1 MRWAAVVLLLFLLF
15 YVSALS
21 QENISDLQAE
31 LKKIK
36 EEISRL
42 ESQLQTVDNKLKSE
56 TNSLN
61 NIDRQISLVSR
72 KISLYRSEIEL
83 KNKDISKLQI
93 KIDSLQKKIS
103 LIQEIYKDQ
112 ALFAYKYQR
121 GKHLD
126 WLLGASTFH
135 QALVR
140 YQYFR
145 KAASAE
151 RISYE
156 KLKELQD
163 KLKQATAQMN
173 ERVKSVQSLVEL
185 AVKEERNL
193 KDKREIKAR
202 LISQI
207 LNNQRQ
213 LADILRVKKER
224 YRKLSRLIA
233 SLEKKRSVRK
243 LETKTQIQWE
253 ELSGSFARNKG
264 KLNWPVRG
272 SVLHKF
278 GKFKN
283 PKLKTVLN
291 NTGID
296 IKAPRGSEIRCVF
309 SGVVSLITYIS
320 GFGNTVIVDH
330 NDGYYTVY
338 AHMDQVLV
346 QPDEFVKDGHV
357 IGTVGETGS
366 LEGPKLHF
374 EIYGNNQPL
383 NPLKWL
389 SKK

>member
-1 MRWAAVVLLLFLLF
+1 MKWGVAVQVFLLMF
-15 YVSALS
+15 WAFAFS
-21 QENISDLQAE
+21 QENLSDLQAE
-31 LKKIK
+31 LNKIK
-36 EEISRL
+36 KEISRL
-42 ESQLQTVDNKLKSE
+42 ENQLKTVDNKLKSE
-56 TNSLN
+56 TSSLN
-61 NIDRQISLVSR
+61 NIDRQISLVGR
-72 KISLYRSEIEL
+72 KIAIYRSEIEA
-83 KNKDISKLQI
+83 KNKNISRLQT

-103 LIQEIYKDQ
+103 LIRNIYKEQ
-112 ALFAYKYQR
+112 AIFAYKYQR
-121 GKHLD
+121 EKYLD
-126 WLLGASTFH
+126 WLLGSATFH

-140 YQYFR
+140 YKYFR

-151 RISYE
+151 RMSYK
-156 KLKELQD
+156 KLKDLQD
-163 KLKQATAQMN
+163 KLVQATSQLN
-173 ERVKSVQSLVEL
+173 EQVRSVQSLVEL

-193 KDKREIKAR
+193 KEKRKIKSR
-202 LISQI
+202 LIARI
-207 LNNQRQ
+207 LNDQRQ
-213 LADILRVKKER
+213 LAEILRVKRER
-224 YRKLSRLIA
+224 YKKLSRLIA

-253 ELSGSFARNKG
+253 ELSGSFVKNRG

-338 AHMDQVLV
+338 AHLDQVLV
-346 QPDEFVKDGHV
+346 KPDEFVKSGHV
-357 IGTVGETGS
+357 VGTVGETGS

-374 EIYGNNQPL
+374 EIYGNNRPL

-389 SKK
+389 RK